1 MDNIEFPRGNEQE
14 TLLTIS
20 DLAARAGNW
29 KEKLDKII
37 QFTRPH
43 FIFDNIVIYFT
54 EIETNRI
61 DVLYAR
67 ATGRGKS
74 QGADISWGE
83 SNANKVISEK
93 RKILDVPQSL
103 NVNDRLQMPYTLG
116 LPLSLY
122 DNMTGALVFVRFG
135 GPEYTPESIRFAEFL
150 ADQIKSVV
158 QQKCLEDFTKMLQT
172 QRDITRLQGDFI
184 NTISHELRN
193 PLGFIKG
200 YTTTLLRED
209 AHWDLN
215 TQRDFLEIIER
226 ETNNLTELI
235 DNLLDS
241 SRLQSGKMRFD
252 FQMLRLD
259 ALIRD
264 EVKRSAISNPDQV
277 VNLDIP
283 ENLPPIKGDAR
294 RLAQVFANL
303 ISNSHK
309 YAPNSTI
316 YISVRP
322 TETTMEITYSDSG
335 PGISEKFLPFIFTRF
350 FRAPDQSINA
360 HGSGLGLSICKQII
374 ESHYGKINAFSPAGS
389 GLLFQISLPLN
400 IVERDIDHTEGYL

>member
-1 MDNIEFPRGNEQE
+1 MDFSRGIEQE

-20 DLAARAGNW
+20 NLAAQSENW
-29 KEKLDKII
+29 KEKLDKVI

-83 SNANKVISEK
+83 TIANKVIAEK
-93 RKILDVPQSL
+93 RMILDVPQA
-103 NVNDRLQMPYTLG
+103 VKVKDRLQMPYTLG
-116 LPLSLY
+116 LPLSVYPNLS
-122 DNMTGALVFVRFG
+122 GALIFIRFG
-135 GPEYTPESIRFAEFL
+135 GPEYPPESVRFAEFF
-150 ADQIKSVV
+150 AEQISSII
-158 QQKCLEDFTKMLQT
+158 QQKCLEDFTNVLQA

-209 AHWDLN
+209 AHWDIN

-241 SRLQSGKMRFD
+241 SRLQSGQMRFD

-259 ALIRD
+259 TLIRD
-264 EVKRSAISNPDQV
+264 EVKRSSISNPEQV

-283 ENLPPIKGDAR
+283 ENLPPIRGDAR

-303 ISNSHK
+303 INNTHK
-309 YAPNSTI
+309 YAPNSPI
-316 YISVRP
+316 YISVHP
-322 TETTMEITYSDSG
+322 KETTMEINYSDSG
-335 PGISEKFLPFIFTRF
+335 PGISEKFLPYIFTRF
-350 FRAPDQSINA
+350 FRAPDQSSNT
-360 HGSGLGLSICKQII
+360 HGTGLGLSICKQII
-374 ESHYGKINAFSPAGS
+374 ESHDGKINVFSPAGS

-400 IVERDIDHTEGYL
+400 LIERDIDKSEGYL

>member
-20 DLAARAGNW
+20 NLAARAGNW

-93 RKILDVPQSL
+93 RMILDVPQSL

-135 GPEYTPESIRFAEFL
+135 GPEYTPESI
-150 ADQIKSVV
+150 DNVSNCGVKS
-158 QQKCLEDFTKMLQT
+158 
-172 QRDITRLQGDFI
+172 
-184 NTISHELRN
+184 N
-193 PLGFIKG
+193 
-200 YTTTLLRED
+200 
-209 AHWDLN
+209 
-215 TQRDFLEIIER
+215 
-226 ETNNLTELI
+226 
-235 DNLLDS
+235 
-241 SRLQSGKMRFD
+241 
-252 FQMLRLD
+252 
-259 ALIRD
+259 
-264 EVKRSAISNPDQV
+264 
-277 VNLDIP
+277 
-283 ENLPPIKGDAR
+283 
-294 RLAQVFANL
+294 
-303 ISNSHK
+303 
-309 YAPNSTI
+309 
-316 YISVRP
+316 
-322 TETTMEITYSDSG
+322 
-335 PGISEKFLPFIFTRF
+335 
-350 FRAPDQSINA
+350 
-360 HGSGLGLSICKQII
+360 
-374 ESHYGKINAFSPAGS
+374 
-389 GLLFQISLPLN
+389 
-400 IVERDIDHTEGYL
+400 

>member
-1 MDNIEFPRGNEQE
+1 MSNTEFSRGIEQE
-14 TLLTIS
+14 SLLTIS
-20 DLAARAGNW
+20 NLAAQAENW

-54 EIETNRI
+54 EIETSRI

-74 QGADISWGE
+74 KGADVSWGE
-83 SNANKVISEK
+83 SIANKVIAEK
-93 RKILDVPQSL
+93 RVILDAPQSAS
-103 NVNDRLQMPYTLG
+103 NDDRLQLPFTLG
-116 LPLSLY
+116 LPLSVYANL
-122 DNMTGALVFVRFG
+122 TGALILIRFG
-135 GPEYTPESIRFAEFL
+135 GPEYTPESIRFAEFF
-150 ADQIKSVV
+150 ADQISSIV
-158 QQKCLEDFTKMLQT
+158 QQKCLEDFAKVLQT

-209 AHWDLN
+209 THWDIN

-259 ALIRD
+259 SLIRD
-264 EVKRSAISNPDQV
+264 EVKRSSISNPDQIV
-277 VNLDIP
+277 KLDLP
-283 ENLPPIKGDAR
+283 ESLPPIRGDAR

-303 ISNSHK
+303 ISNTHK

-316 YISVRP
+316 DISVQP
-322 TETTMEITYSDSG
+322 TDSSIIIKYSDTG
-335 PGISEKFLPFIFTRF
+335 PGVPEKYLPYIFTRF
-350 FRAPDQSINA
+350 FRAPDQSTNA
-360 HGSGLGLSICKQII
+360 HGTGLGLSICKQII
-374 ESHYGKINAFSPAGS
+374 ESHDGEINVFSSEGK

-400 IVERDIDHTEGYL
+400 ILEHDNDHLEGHL

>member
-1 MDNIEFPRGNEQE
+1 MDNIEFSRGIAQE

-20 DLAARAGNW
+20 NLAAQAENW
-29 KEKLDKII
+29 KDKLDKII
-37 QFTRPH
+37 QFTRPY

-54 EIETNRI
+54 EIETNRV

-74 QGADISWGE
+74 NGADISWGE
-83 SNANKVISEK
+83 SIANKVITEK
-93 RKILDVPQSL
+93 RMILDIPQSMDI
-103 NVNDRLQMPYTLG
+103 NDRLQMPYTLG
-116 LPLSLY
+116 LPLSIY
-122 DNMTGALVFVRFG
+122 DNLTGALIFIRFG
-135 GPEYTPESIRFAEFL
+135 GPEYTPESIKFAEFF
-150 ADQIKSVV
+150 ANQIASIV
-158 QQKCLEDFTKMLQT
+158 QQKCLEDFSNVLQT

-209 AHWDLN
+209 AHWDIN

-259 ALIRD
+259 SLIRD
-264 EVKRSAISNPDQV
+264 EVKRSSIANPDQII
-277 VNLDIP
+277 NLDIP
-283 ENLPPIKGDAR
+283 ESLQPIQGDAR

-303 ISNSHK
+303 ISNTHK
-309 YAPNSTI
+309 YAPNSVI

-322 TETTMEITYSDSG
+322 TESTMEIEYS
-335 PGISEKFLPFIFTRF
+335 PKF
-350 FRAPDQSINA
+350 
-360 HGSGLGLSICKQII
+360 H
-374 ESHYGKINAFSPAGS
+374 
-389 GLLFQISLPLN
+389 
-400 IVERDIDHTEGYL
+400 V